1 MKKKYMAPLMEMKEI
16 QIPAYLQETSQ
27 GHDDSG
33 GTNED
38 PDDAAKE
45 RKTGLWGDSE
55 NGGSLW

>member
-1 MKKKYMAPLMEMKEI
+1 MEMKEI

-45 RKTGLWGDSE
+45 RKGGIWGDSD
-55 NGGSLW
+55 NITGNSLW